1 MQKDVPIIREVNNV
15 VGSIVAL
22 ENSILAPL
30 APFGRKL
37 QSVGGPPLLFLPIHV
52 CPMLFFDK

>member
-1 MQKDVPIIREVNNV
+1 MHELLLCWILQKDVPIIREVNNV

-37 QSVGGPPLLFLPIHV
+37 QSVRRA
-52 CPMLFFDK
+52 